1 MAGLLIAI
9 ALGFLCG
16 SLPFSFW
23 IGRAIFGVDLRKV
36 GSGNPGATNLMRS
49 VNKKAGIAGLLLDA
63 LKGGLPAW
71 LLPLWLT
78 PAGAAVGE
86 WALSS
91 GDVGVLVAMAAILG
105 HVFSPFLAFRGGKGV
120 ATSLGAFLAL
130 APVPMLIT
138 MAVCLPV
145 MALTRYVALGSV
157 MGALIFPA
165 LVWAMGGFGLLLRIV
180 AVVLGLLIIWRHR
193 SNIKRLLRGTES
205 KV

>member
-1 MAGLLIAI
+1 
-9 ALGFLCG
+9 
-16 SLPFSFW
+16 
-23 IGRAIFGVDLRKV
+23 
-36 GSGNPGATNLMRS
+36 MRS
-49 VNKKAGIAGLLLDA
+49 VSKKAGIAGLLLDA
-63 LKGGLPAW
+63 LKGGLPTW
-71 LLPLWLT
+71 LLPLWLA
-78 PAGAAVGE
+78 PVGGAVGE
-86 WALSS
+86 WALSP

-120 ATSLGAFLAL
+120 ATSLGAFMAL

-138 MAVCLPV
+138 MAICLPV

-157 MGALIFPA
+157 MGAVIFPA

-193 SNIKRLLRGTES
+193 SNIKRLLQGTEK